1 MLNMLKGLL
10 KPTSMG
16 LLVVACIMLVGC
28 NGTVQLAS
36 SDDAIGYKPIHSGF
50 PLPYFY
56 VASSVQWN
64 EDYIVTAQH
73 TPLLGKI
80 AYKCSTGC
88 DLVFIK
94 RKATGKIPEWRY
106 SVTNEKITAF
116 GNSPMYMTVKA
127 SGSTMKTKFEK
138 YVENNNKKTKEMY
151 KINNIANL
159 TGMSGGPIYGE
170 DGKVV
175 GITLGFII
183 KTLLPEQEFKKFP
196 ELIQPSTL
204 SYMMQTEI
212 IEREWKIFQKQNIQ

>member
-1 MLNMLKGLL
+1 MLKELL
-10 KPTSMG
+10 KYTSIG
-16 LLVVACIMLVGC
+16 MLAIVSIVLAGC
-28 NGTVQLAS
+28 NGTVQFS
-36 SDDAIGYKPIHSGF
+36 SSNDAAGYKPIYSGF

-73 TPLLGKI
+73 TPLLGKV
-80 AYKCSTGC
+80 AYRCSTGC

-94 RKATGKIPEWRY
+94 RKATSKIPEWRH
-106 SVTNEKITAF
+106 SAPNEKITAF

-127 SGSTMKTKFEK
+127 SGSTLKTRFEK

-183 KTLLPEQEFKKFP
+183 KTLLPEEEFKKFP
-196 ELIQPSTL
+196 ELLQPSTL

-212 IEREWKIFQKQNIQ
+212 IEREWKLFQQQKTIQ